1 MSNTEL
7 TTEFRH
13 VGSLFSANA
22 GSTPVTRA
30 AGFLSDAFR
39 RLSLTLMAAFLLI
52 GTSASLTVP
61 SIDHVEFWLNAV
73 AAGY

>member
-7 TTEFRH
+7 TTEFNH
-13 VGSLFSANA
+13 VGSLLSANA
-22 GSTPVTRA
+22 NSTPVTRA
-30 AGFLSDAFR
+30 AGFLSDAFG
-39 RLSLTLMAAFLLI
+39 RLSLTLIAAFMLI

-73 AAGY
+73 TAGY